1 LIYRPLIPMLII
13 SSVSISSAYAQEEV
27 LSLEKIQVE
36 ESSITLEERRDN
48 SIAKR
53 IINGEELTQY
63 GDLNALEILKR
74 TPGVSIA
81 DGKGNKSAPGK
92 GYTVVL
98 IDGEETSGSKRVN
111 PLEQISPDMIERI
124 EVMTNGSAEY
134 TAESMGGIVNVVL
147 KKPKSEG
154 QTTAKMTVG
163 TYGGDVPM
171 ESMFAQREGKIGKL
185 GYLFNVSAADNR
197 QTDTASTF
205 KQSASFSDELR
216 DTAARYQTLNL
227 TTKLIYTPSSKDKY
241 TYNGSIGLNSSR
253 SDIDAKTYL
262 NGASALNTQMTS
274 TDQSKGMMLWSGV
287 KGEHHL
293 SGTEL
298 LEWKLKFHQNDDNGE
313 AASLQTLPTLNDR
326 RQKDYSFS
334 RVLGAE
340 GIYSLATGDHFIK
353 TGVDLKG
360 TSMHDEV
367 QRSLNGADVTTLA
380 DNVRMRENKGAMY
393 VQDEISVGESLV
405 VTPGVRYETL
415 SRDYGATS
423 RIDYLAPSLHMLA
436 RLSAND
442 NLRASVAKT
451 VKLPRLDQLSS
462 STDSS
467 LDRNDIR
474 HPDLTGNPNLTEEK
488 ALSYELRYEHFFES
502 KGIASIGS
510 FYRAIDDKIENV
522 TRWNTSTSRYIQ
534 SPENAGQGS
543 LWGLEL
549 ELKKSL
555 DAYIDGV
562 GMFANATLQDSSLTN
577 TASGMKRPIK
587 QTSNLLYNIG
597 LDHTLKAYRFTY
609 GAAYRYVG
617 GYDDPM
623 EYLLSQSQKGYGTL
637 DLYASKRLDKT
648 FKFQLNLK
656 NITRTMIETTSK
668 LYDGTGAITE
678 TQIDKEHSKPQ
689 ILLTLEGKW

>member
-1 LIYRPLIPMLII
+1 MFYRPLILLSCSLSLVCASEII
-13 SSVSISSAYAQEEV
+13 Q
-27 LSLEKIQVE
+27 LEKIEVQE
-36 ESSITLEERRDN
+36 NASTLEERKEN

-81 DGKGNKSAPGK
+81 DGKGKKSAPGK

-98 IDGEETSGSKRVN
+98 IDGEEASGSKRVN

-154 QTTAKMTVG
+154 QTIAKMTVG

-171 ESMFAQREGKIGKL
+171 ESVFAQREGKTGHL
-185 GYLFNVSAADNR
+185 GYLINVSAADNR
-197 QTDTASTF
+197 QTDTSSTF
-205 KQSASFSDELR
+205 KQSAASDELR
-216 DTAARYQTLNL
+216 ETAARYQTLTL

-241 TYNGSIGLNSSR
+241 TYNGSLGLNNNKSTV
-253 SDIDAKTYL
+253 DAKTYL
-262 NGASALNTQMTS
+262 NGSSALNTQLTS
-274 TDQSKGMMLWSGV
+274 TDQSKGMMLWSGF

-293 SGTEL
+293 SGTQL

-313 AASLQTLPTLNDR
+313 ATSQTLPTLNDR
-326 RQKDYSFS
+326 RQKDYGFN
-334 RVLGAE
+334 RVIGAV
-340 GIYSLATGDHFIK
+340 GIYSLVSGDHFIK
-353 TGVDLKG
+353 TGVDLKK
-360 TSMHDEV
+360 TSQRDEV

-380 DNVRMRENKGAMY
+380 DSVHMRENKEAIY
-393 VQDEISVGESLV
+393 LQDEVSVSESFV

-415 SRDYGATS
+415 SRDYGTTS
-423 RIDYLAPSLHMLA
+423 RIDYLAPSLHMLY
-436 RLSAND
+436 RLGAND

-467 LDRNDIR
+467 LARNDIR
-474 HPDLTGNPNLTEEK
+474 HPDITGNQNLTEEK
-488 ALSYELRYEHFFES
+488 ALSYELRYEHFFEN
-502 KGIASIGS
+502 KGIASIGG
-510 FYRAIDDKIENV
+510 FYRNIDDKIENV
-522 TRWNTSTSRYIQ
+522 TRWNSSTSRYVQ

-543 LWGLEL
+543 LWGVEL

-555 DAYIDGV
+555 NVYVDGL

-577 TASGMKRPIK
+577 TATGMKRPIK
-587 QTSNLLYNIG
+587 QTSNLLYNLG
-597 LDHTLKAYRFTY
+597 VDHTVKAYRFTY

-617 GYDDPM
+617 GYDDPQ
-623 EYLLSQSQKGYGTL
+623 EYSLSQSQKGYGAL

-648 FKFQLNLK
+648 FKCQLNLK
-656 NITRTMIETTSK
+656 NITRTSIETTSNI
-668 LYDGTGAITE
+668 YTGGVVSE

-689 ILLTLEGKW
+689 ILLSLEGKW

>member
-1 LIYRPLIPMLII
+1 MFYRPLILLSCTLSFVCASEII
-13 SSVSISSAYAQEEV
+13 Q
-27 LSLEKIQVE
+27 LEKIEVQE
-36 ESSITLEERRDN
+36 NASTLEERKEN

-74 TPGVSIA
+74 TPGVTIA
-81 DGKGNKSAPGK
+81 DGKGKKSAPGK

-98 IDGEETSGSKRVN
+98 IDGEEASGSKRVN

-147 KKPKSEG
+147 KKPKAEG
-154 QTTAKMTVG
+154 QTIAKMTVG

-171 ESMFAQREGKIGKL
+171 ESLFAQREGKTGHL
-185 GYLFNVSAADNR
+185 GYLINVSAADNR
-197 QTDTASTF
+197 QTDTSSTF
-205 KQSASFSDELR
+205 KQSAASDELR
-216 DTAARYQTLNL
+216 ETAARYQTLTL

-241 TYNGSIGLNSSR
+241 TYNGSLGLNNNKSTV
-253 SDIDAKTYL
+253 DAKTYL
-262 NGASALNTQMTS
+262 NGSSALNTQMTS
-274 TDQSKGMMLWSGV
+274 TDQSKGMMLWSGF

-293 SGTEL
+293 SGTQL

-313 AASLQTLPTLNDR
+313 AASLQTVPTLNDR
-326 RQKDYSFS
+326 RQKDYGFN
-334 RVLGAE
+334 RVIGAA
-340 GIYSLATGDHFIK
+340 GIYSLVSGDHFIK
-353 TGVDLKG
+353 TGVDLKK
-360 TSMHDEV
+360 TSQRDEV

-380 DNVRMRENKGAMY
+380 DSVHMRENKGAMFL
-393 VQDEISVGESLV
+393 QDEVSVGESFV

-415 SRDYGATS
+415 SRDYGTTS
-423 RIDYLAPSLHMLA
+423 RIDYLAPSLHMLY
-436 RLSAND
+436 RLGAND

-474 HPDLTGNPNLTEEK
+474 HPDITGNQNLTEEK
-488 ALSYELRYEHFFES
+488 ALSYELRYEHFFEN

-510 FYRAIDDKIENV
+510 FYRNIDDKIENI
-522 TRWNTSTSRYIQ
+522 TRWNSSTSRYVQ

-543 LWGLEL
+543 LWGVEL

-555 DAYIDGV
+555 NTYIDGL

-577 TASGMKRPIK
+577 TATGVKRPIK
-587 QTSNLLYNIG
+587 QTSNLLYNLG
-597 LDHTLKAYRFTY
+597 VDHTVKAYRFTY

-617 GYDDPM
+617 GYDDPQ
-623 EYLLSQSQKGYGTL
+623 EYSLSQSQKGYGAL
-637 DLYASKRLDKT
+637 DLYASKRLNKT
-648 FKFQLNLK
+648 FKCQLNLK
-656 NITRTMIETTSK
+656 NITRTSIETTSNI
-668 LYDGTGAITE
+668 YTGGVVSE

>member
-1 LIYRPLIPMLII
+1 MIYRPIIPLLITSSLTI
-13 SSVSISSAYAQEEV
+13 SPLCAQEV
-27 LSLEKIQVE
+27 LTLEKIQVE
-36 ESSITLEERRDN
+36 ENSSTLEERRDN

-81 DGKGNKSAPGK
+81 DGKGKKSAPGK

-134 TAESMGGIVNVVL
+134 TAESMGGIVNIVL

-163 TYGGDVPM
+163 AYGGDVPM
-171 ESMFAQREGKIGKL
+171 ESVFAQREGKTGTL

-197 QTDTASTF
+197 QTDTSSTF
-205 KQSASFSDELR
+205 KQSAVSNELR

-241 TYNGSIGLNSSR
+241 TFNGSIGLNNNQSTV
-253 SDIDAKTYL
+253 DAKTYL
-262 NGASALNTQMTS
+262 NGSSALNTQLTS
-274 TDQSKGMMLWSGV
+274 TDRSKGMMLWSGI

-326 RQKDYSFS
+326 RQKDYSFN
-334 RVLGAE
+334 RIFGTE
-340 GIYSLATGDHFIK
+340 GVYSLATGDHFIK
-353 TGVDLKG
+353 TGMELKG
-360 TSMHDEV
+360 TSQRDEV

-380 DNVRMRENKGAMY
+380 DNVRMRENKGAVY
-393 VQDEISVGESLV
+393 LQDEISVGDSLV

-442 NLRASVAKT
+442 NLRASIAKT

-488 ALSYELRYEHFFES
+488 ALSYELRYEHFFEN
-502 KGIASIGS
+502 KGIASIGG
-510 FYRAIDDKIENV
+510 FYRTIDDKIENV
-522 TRWNTSTSRYIQ
+522 TKRDFLTSRYVQ

-543 LWGLEL
+543 LWGVEL

-555 DAYIDGV
+555 NAYVDGL

-577 TASGMKRPIK
+577 TATGMKRPIK
-587 QTSNLLYNIG
+587 QTSNLLYNLG
-597 LDHTLKAYRFTY
+597 LDHTVKAYRFTY

-617 GYDDPM
+617 SYDDPM
-623 EYLLSQSQKGYGTL
+623 EYSLSQSQKGYGTL

-648 FKFQLNLK
+648 FKCQLNLK
-656 NITRTMIETTSK
+656 NITRTSIETTSNI
-668 LYDGTGAITE
+668 YSGGVVSE
-678 TQIDKEHSKPQ
+678 TQIDKEHSKPYV
-689 ILLTLEGKW
+689 LLSVEGRW

>member
-1 LIYRPLIPMLII
+1 MFYRPLIL
-13 SSVSISSAYAQEEV
+13 
-27 LSLEKIQVE
+27 LSCSLSLVCASEIVQLEKIEVQE
-36 ESSITLEERRDN
+36 NASTLEERKEN

-81 DGKGNKSAPGK
+81 DGKGKKSAPGK

-98 IDGEETSGSKRVN
+98 IDGEEMSGSKRVN

-154 QTTAKMTVG
+154 QTIAKMTVG

-171 ESMFAQREGKIGKL
+171 ESVFAQREGKTGHL
-185 GYLFNVSAADNR
+185 GYLINVSAADNR
-197 QTDTASTF
+197 QTDTSSTF
-205 KQSASFSDELR
+205 KQSAASDELR
-216 DTAARYQTLNL
+216 DTAARYQTLTL

-241 TYNGSIGLNSSR
+241 TYNGSLGLNNNKSTV
-253 SDIDAKTYL
+253 DAKTYL
-262 NGASALNTQMTS
+262 NGSSALNTQLTS
-274 TDQSKGMMLWSGV
+274 TDQSKGMMLWSAF

-293 SGTEL
+293 SGTQL

-313 AASLQTLPTLNDR
+313 ASSLQTLPTLNDR
-326 RQKDYSFS
+326 RQKDYGFNRMIGS
-334 RVLGAE
+334 A
-340 GIYSLATGDHFIK
+340 GIYSLVSGDHFIK
-353 TGVDLKG
+353 TGVDLKK
-360 TSMHDEV
+360 TSQRDEV

-380 DNVRMRENKGAMY
+380 DSVHMRENKGAMY
-393 VQDEISVGESLV
+393 LQDEVSVSESFV

-415 SRDYGATS
+415 SRDYGTTS
-423 RIDYLAPSLHMLA
+423 RIDYLAPSLHMLYH
-436 RLSAND
+436 LGAND

-474 HPDLTGNPNLTEEK
+474 HPDITGNPNLTEEK
-488 ALSYELRYEHFFES
+488 ALSYELRYEHFFEN

-510 FYRAIDDKIENV
+510 FYRNIDDKIENV
-522 TRWNTSTSRYIQ
+522 TRWNSSTSRYIQ

-555 DAYIDGV
+555 NVYVDGL
-562 GMFANATLQDSSLTN
+562 GMFANATIQDSSLTN
-577 TASGMKRPIK
+577 TATGVKRPIK
-587 QTSNLLYNIG
+587 QTSNLLYNLG
-597 LDHTLKAYRFTY
+597 VDHTVKAYRFTY

-617 GYDDPM
+617 GYDDPE
-623 EYLLSQSQKGYGTL
+623 EYSLSQSQKGYGAL
-637 DLYASKRLDKT
+637 DVYASKRLDKT
-648 FKFQLNLK
+648 FKCQLNLK
-656 NITRTMIETTSK
+656 NITRTSIETTSNI
-668 LYDGTGAITE
+668 YTGGVVSE

>member
-1 LIYRPLIPMLII
+1 MYRPIIPLLIT
-13 SSVSISSAYAQEEV
+13 SSLSISPLCAQEV
-27 LSLEKIQVE
+27 LTLEKIQVE
-36 ESSITLEERRDN
+36 ESSSTLEERRDN

-81 DGKGNKSAPGK
+81 DGKGKKSAPGK

-171 ESMFAQREGKIGKL
+171 ESVFAQREGKSGNL

-197 QTDTASTF
+197 QTDTSSTF
-205 KQSASFSDELR
+205 KQSAASNELR
-216 DTAARYQTLNL
+216 ESAARYQTLSL

-241 TYNGSIGLNSSR
+241 TFNGSIGLNNNQTTV
-253 SDIDAKTYL
+253 DAKTYL
-262 NGASALNTQMTS
+262 NGSPALNTQLTS
-274 TDQSKGMMLWSGV
+274 TDRSKGMMLWSGF

-326 RQKDYSFS
+326 RQKDYSFN
-334 RVLGAE
+334 RIFGAE
-340 GIYSLATGDHFIK
+340 GVYSLATGDHFIK

-360 TSMHDEV
+360 TSQRDEV
-367 QRSLNGADVTTLA
+367 QRSLNGADVTALA

-393 VQDEISVGESLV
+393 LQDEISVGDSLV

-423 RIDYLAPSLHMLA
+423 RIDYFAPSLHVLA

-442 NLRASVAKT
+442 NLRASIAKT

-474 HPDLTGNPNLTEEK
+474 HPDLTGNPHLTEEK
-488 ALSYELRYEHFFES
+488 ALSYELRYEHFFEN
-502 KGIASIGS
+502 KGVASIGG
-510 FYRAIDDKIENV
+510 FYRTIDDKIENV
-522 TRWNTSTSRYIQ
+522 TKWNTSTSRYVQ

-543 LWGLEL
+543 LWGVEL

-577 TASGMKRPIK
+577 TATGIKRPIK
-587 QTSNLLYNIG
+587 QTSNLLYNLG
-597 LDHTLKAYRFTY
+597 LDHTLKPYRVTY

-617 GYDDPM
+617 SYDDPM
-623 EYLLSQSQKGYGTL
+623 EYSLSQSQKGYGAL
-637 DLYASKRLDKT
+637 DLYASKRIDKT
-648 FKFQLNLK
+648 FKCQLNLK
-656 NITRTMIETTSK
+656 NITRTSIETTSNV
-668 LYDGTGAITE
+668 YSGGVVSE
-678 TQIDKEHSKPQ
+678 TQIDKEHSKPYV
-689 ILLTLEGKW
+689 LLTVEGRW

>member
-1 LIYRPLIPMLII
+1 MFYRPLILLSCTLSFVCASEII
-13 SSVSISSAYAQEEV
+13 Q
-27 LSLEKIQVE
+27 LEKIEVQE
-36 ESSITLEERRDN
+36 NASTLEERKEN

-74 TPGVSIA
+74 TPGVTIA
-81 DGKGNKSAPGK
+81 DGKGKKSAPGK

-98 IDGEETSGSKRVN
+98 IDGEEASGSKRVN

-154 QTTAKMTVG
+154 QTIGKMTVG

-171 ESMFAQREGKIGKL
+171 ESVFAQREGKTGHL
-185 GYLFNVSAADNR
+185 GYLINVSAADNR
-197 QTDTASTF
+197 QTDTSSTF
-205 KQSASFSDELR
+205 KQSAASDELR
-216 DTAARYQTLNL
+216 ETAARYQALTL

-241 TYNGSIGLNSSR
+241 TYNGSLGLNNNKSSV
-253 SDIDAKTYL
+253 DAKTYV
-262 NGASALNTQMTS
+262 NGSSALNTQMTS
-274 TDQSKGMMLWSGV
+274 TDQSKGMMLWSGF

-293 SGTEL
+293 SGTQL

-313 AASLQTLPTLNDR
+313 AASLQTVPTLNDR
-326 RQKDYSFS
+326 RQKDYGFN
-334 RVLGAE
+334 RMIGAA
-340 GIYSLATGDHFIK
+340 GIYSLVSGDHFIK
-353 TGVDLKG
+353 TGVDLKK
-360 TSMHDEV
+360 TSQRDEV

-380 DNVRMRENKGAMY
+380 DSVHMRENKGAMFL
-393 VQDEISVGESLV
+393 QDEVSVGESFV

-415 SRDYGATS
+415 SRDYGTTS
-423 RIDYLAPSLHMLA
+423 RIDYLAPSLHMLY
-436 RLSAND
+436 RLGAND

-474 HPDLTGNPNLTEEK
+474 HPDITGNQNLTEEK
-488 ALSYELRYEHFFES
+488 ALSYELRYEHFFEN

-510 FYRAIDDKIENV
+510 FYRNIDDKIENI
-522 TRWNTSTSRYIQ
+522 TRWNSSTSRYVQ

-543 LWGLEL
+543 LWGVEL

-555 DAYIDGV
+555 NTYIDGL

-577 TASGMKRPIK
+577 TATGVKRPIK
-587 QTSNLLYNIG
+587 QTSNLLYNLG
-597 LDHTLKAYRFTY
+597 VDHTVKAYRFTY

-617 GYDDPM
+617 GYDDPQ
-623 EYLLSQSQKGYGTL
+623 EYSLSQSQKGYGAL

-648 FKFQLNLK
+648 FKCQLNLK
-656 NITRTMIETTSK
+656 NITRTSIETTSNI
-668 LYDGTGAITE
+668 YTGGVVSE